1 MVDKKA
7 KKQLRL
13 EERKYVAELIR
24 YVLIGNITVRDA
36 LLNYP
41 RRTSSDESLAAPYH
55 ALIHYEADEDLRARD
70 ALYKEEQDDYLEL
83 LAHILENG
91 EDLPDNIIKNYKKYY
106 KSANI
111 PNGNDTTGVIKS
123 FLRFLNIS

>member
-1 MVDKKA
+1 MTDKKS

-24 YVLIGNITVRDA
+24 YVLTGSLSVRDA

-41 RRTSSDESLAAPYH
+41 RRSNSDQSLTAAYH

-70 ALYKEEQDDYLEL
+70 TLYKEEQDDYLEML
-83 LAHILENG
+83 SHILEKG
-91 EDLPDNIIKNYKKYY
+91 EDLPDNVIKNYKKYY

-111 PNGNDTTGVIKS
+111 PNGNDAIGLVKS

>member
-41 RRTSSDESLAAPYH
+41 RRTSSDESLAAAYH

-91 EDLPDNIIKNYKKYY
+91 EDLPDNIIKSYDRYY
-106 KSANI
+106 KSAPI

>member
-1 MVDKKA
+1 MARSLNKEELK
-7 KKQLRL
+7 L

-24 YVLIGNITVRDA
+24 YVLIENLCVRDA
-36 LLNYP
+36 ILNYP
-41 RRTSSDESLAAPYH
+41 RATKDPSLVAAYH
-55 ALIHYEADEDLRARD
+55 ALIHYEADEDLRHRD
-70 ALYKEEQDDYLEL
+70 SLYKEEQDDYLEL
-83 LAHILENG
+83 LANILEKG

-111 PNGNDTTGVIKS
+111 PNGNDTRGLIKS